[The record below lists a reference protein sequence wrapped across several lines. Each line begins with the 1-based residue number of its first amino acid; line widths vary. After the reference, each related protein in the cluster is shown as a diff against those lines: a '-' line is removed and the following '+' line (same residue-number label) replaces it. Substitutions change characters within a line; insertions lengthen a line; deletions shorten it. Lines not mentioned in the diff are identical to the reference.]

1 MNQGIE
7 RTLKYKGG
15 ESVIPCKEVVMV
27 DSFIFG
33 IKAYGRNCRWQV
45 LWILYEVKKGKNDVR
60 IKI

>member
-1 MNQGIE
+1 
-7 RTLKYKGG
+7 
-15 ESVIPCKEVVMV
+15 MV